1 MAPATTNIDS
11 IIREALAESVRK
23 IAPAIARHVAAAAA
37 EELETLLAMKG
48 SKAGRASVSRPR
60 RTRPR
65 TEITKWVADR
75 NARRVPIFVIEA
87 TGLDTKKAIVAKF
100 GENATFEKGK
110 GLPKPAK
117 AA

>member
-1 MAPATTNIDS
+1 MARAPASIDA
-11 IIREALAESVRK
+11 IIGEAIAEAMKKIGPALQRHIAALAAEQLDRALALGAV
-23 IAPAIARHVAAAAA
+23 APPRPSARR
-37 EELETLLAMKG
+37 
-48 SKAGRASVSRPR
+48 S
-60 RTRPR
+60 RPR

-75 NARRVPIFVIEA
+75 NARRVPLFVIQA

-100 GENATFEKGK
+100 GENAAFEKGK

>member
-1 MAPATTNIDS
+1 MARAPADIDT
-11 IIREALAESVRK
+11 IISE
-23 IAPAIARHVAAAAA
+23 AIADAMKKIGPALQRHVAA
-37 EELETLLAMKG
+37 LLAEGLDEALALG
-48 SKAGRASVSRPR
+48 SAPPRRAAPR